1 MQAFRRRRTRLSCAL
16 PGMVLLTAGA
26 VYARF
31 LSPSGGPLPL
41 DLKTRTV
48 SLNFVA
54 RLFLTTRI
62 ASVQPHVGV
71 GASLGFWR

>member
-1 MQAFRRRRTRLSCAL
+1 M
-16 PGMVLLTAGA
+16 PGTVLLTAGA
-26 VYARF
+26 AYAHF

-62 ASVQPHVGV
+62 ASVQPRVGV
-71 GASLGFWR
+71 RATLGFWR